1 MKLVVCLFVLAAGAA
16 QAQMLLKIP
25 DSFSKL
31 AEKADEVVD
40 VTLDPAMLGLASKF
54 LSDKDADE
62 KAAKKV
68 VSGLKGI
75 YVRSYTFSKEGEY
88 SDADV
93 ELLRTQ
99 LRGPGWSCIV
109 NVRSKKDRE
118 TAQVCFFSQN
128 GTVAGLAIVAAEPKE
143 LTIVNIAGFI
153 DPEHLGLLEG
163 QFGIPRMHMDEKQ
176 KKQDKDDD

>member
-1 MKLVVCLFVLAAGAA
+1 MKLAVCLLVLAASSA

-31 AEKADEVVD
+31 ADKAEEVVD
-40 VTLDPAMLGLASKF
+40 VTLDPSMLGLASKF
-54 LSDKDADE
+54 LSDKDTDE

-68 VSGLKGI
+68 VAGLKGI
-75 YVRSYTFSKEGEY
+75 YVRSYKFAKEGEY

-93 ELLRTQ
+93 ELLRSQ
-99 LRGPGWSCIV
+99 LRGAGWSCIV

-118 TAQVCFFSQN
+118 NAQVCFFSQN
-128 GTVAGLAIVAAEPKE
+128 GAVAGLAVVATEPKE
-143 LTIVNIAGFI
+143 LTIVSIAGVI

-163 QFGIPRMHMDEKQ
+163 QFGIPKIHGEEKQ

>member
-1 MKLVVCLFVLAAGAA
+1 MKLAVCLLVLTTGAA

-31 AEKADEVVD
+31 AEKAEEVVD

-75 YVRSYTFSKEGEY
+75 YVKSYTFAKEGEY

-93 ELLRTQ
+93 ELLRAQ

-118 TAQVCFFSQN
+118 NAQVCFFSQN
-128 GTVAGLAIVAAEPKE
+128 GTVAGLAIVASEPKE

-153 DPEHLGLLEG
+153 DKEHLGLLEG
-163 QFGIPRMHMDEKQ
+163 QFGIPKIHTEDKQ
-176 KKQDKDDD
+176 KKDDKD